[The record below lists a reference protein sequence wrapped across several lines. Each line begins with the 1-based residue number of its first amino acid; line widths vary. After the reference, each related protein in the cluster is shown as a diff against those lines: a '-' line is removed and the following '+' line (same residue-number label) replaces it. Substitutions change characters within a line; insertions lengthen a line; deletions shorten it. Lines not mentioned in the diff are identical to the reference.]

1 MNRKFKKCLITGI
14 TGSGGSYLA
23 EYILKKDSN
32 IQIFGLYRSN
42 GYLNFLKK
50 KYKKRIF
57 FYKVDLRK
65 FSKSLTYESHSLT
78 KINKIDNYKD
88 QKVQTDED
96 ISSKKSKNPTKSK
109 VIYI

>member
-50 KYKKRIF
+50 KI
-57 FYKVDLRK
+57 
-65 FSKSLTYESHSLT
+65 
-78 KINKIDNYKD
+78 
-88 QKVQTDED
+88 
-96 ISSKKSKNPTKSK
+96 
-109 VIYI
+109 